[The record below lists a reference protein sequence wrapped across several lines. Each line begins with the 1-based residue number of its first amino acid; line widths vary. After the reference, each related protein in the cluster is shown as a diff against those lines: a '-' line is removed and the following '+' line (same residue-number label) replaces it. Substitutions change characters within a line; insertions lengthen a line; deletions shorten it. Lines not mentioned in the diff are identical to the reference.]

1 MVAGWFVAALAA
13 AVAPAVAGDADQGA
27 VSATLERAAERKAAR
42 DWVGARALY
51 EQALQRTEAERG
63 PDHPDVAAIL
73 HELGGVLK
81 AQGALAEAQQVW
93 ERCLAVREAA
103 LGPEHSDVAKTLNNL
118 AALLFA
124 RGDTVAA
131 EGMFERSLRVRE
143 LVSGPDHPDVAA
155 TLNNLGTLLRAR
167 GDYEGAAARYARALD
182 VWERALGPEHPS
194 VATALNNLA
203 NLHKARGDYTA
214 ALRLFERGLAVR
226 EAALG
231 PDHPDVAQSLD
242 GLANLLSDQGDYAG
256 AYPRYVRS
264 LAIREAALGP
274 DHPDV
279 AQTLNN
285 LANLLADQG
294 DLLAARPRYERALAI
309 WTRALGPDAPQV
321 AIAMNN
327 LADLLKAQGDYAAA
341 RPLVARS
348 LAIREALHGPD
359 HPDVA
364 TSLNNL
370 AILLEVD
377 GDYAGALAAYERSL
391 QIVERAFGPDHPLVG
406 ASLNNLA
413 VLLASR
419 GDDAGAAE
427 RYTRSLTIT
436 QAALGPDHPTVAS
449 VMAALAA
456 LRLRGG
462 DLDAAAS
469 LYQRSLEIREA
480 AFGGDH
486 PSVAPSLSGLAD
498 VAAARGDRVA
508 ARGLRDR
515 ALAVVEARLT
525 LLDGL
530 SEREG
535 WAYVA
540 AKRPTFDAW
549 LALADGPDDAAVAW
563 ASVIRWK
570 GAVSSRVRDQ
580 RVGVAAG
587 DGAAAYQALVRVRE
601 ERARNEQTE
610 RTPVNTDALSE
621 RLAALITE
629 QERLERELAA
639 SSAAWRAKQ
648 RVDEAG
654 APQVCAALPAG
665 AVLVDLIAYDP
676 GPADAARYAAFVV
689 TPSCVVSRVDLG
701 EAASLDAALEGW
713 RAALADP
720 TAPAGR
726 VDGRGLLVA
735 ERLWTPLRPHVPAG
749 AAVIVAPDGALAATP
764 WAALPV
770 GGGAYLVE
778 HHTVTTVADARA
790 LLSSSDRATAGA
802 LVVGGVTYGEGPG
815 AVCHPEPFAPL
826 PGAAAEAGAITDAW
840 RRRGPRGAPV
850 AELSGALATEQSVR
864 SAVGGAQVVHFATH
878 GYFAAGGC
886 APLDRDGEGGLDP
899 MLLSGLALAGAN
911 VGGPSEGDGVLTARE
926 LSLLDLDGAAL
937 VVLSGCETG
946 LGVASTGEG
955 VLGLQRAVAVSGA
968 RQMITALWTVPDAVT
983 ARLMDGLYDRLLR
996 RRGLADP
1003 AEALRETQLAVLA
1016 ERRRTT
1022 GEGRPQDWG
1031 AFVLSGR

>member
-1 MVAGWFVAALAA
+1 MVVGWVVAGAVAA
-13 AVAPAVAGDADQGA
+13 AVTPATAGDASD
-27 VSATLERAAERKAAR
+27 VSAMLELAAERKAAR
-42 DWVGARALY
+42 DWAAARALY
-51 EQALQRTEAERG
+51 EQALRRTEAERG
-63 PDHPDVAAIL
+63 PDHPDIAAIL

-81 AQGALAEAQQVW
+81 AQGALGEAQQVW
-93 ERCLAVREAA
+93 ERCLAMREAA

-124 RGDTVAA
+124 RGDLVAA

-155 TLNNLGTLLRAR
+155 TLNNMATLLKAR

-194 VATALNNLA
+194 VATALTNLA
-203 NLHKARGDYTA
+203 NLHKARGDYAA
-214 ALRLFERGLAVR
+214 ALPLFERGLAVR

-231 PDHPDVAQSLD
+231 PEHPDVAQSLD

-256 AYPRYVRS
+256 AYPRYLRS

-321 AIAMNN
+321 AIALNN

-348 LAIREALHGPD
+348 LAIREALRGPD

-377 GDYAGALAAYERSL
+377 GDHEGARAAYERSL
-391 QIVERAFGPDHPLVG
+391 QIVERAFGPDHPTVG

-413 VLLASR
+413 VLLAR
-419 GDDAGAAE
+419 LGDDAGAAE
-427 RYTRSLTIT
+427 RYTRSLGVTES
-436 QAALGPDHPTVAS
+436 ALGPEHPAVAS
-449 VMAALAA
+449 ILAALAA

-462 DLDAAAS
+462 DPDAAAS
-469 LYQRSLEIREA
+469 LYQRSLEIRQA

-498 VAAARGDRVA
+498 VAAARGDLVG
-508 ARGLRDR
+508 ARALRDR
-515 ALAVVEARLT
+515 ALVLVEARLS

-540 AKRPTFDAW
+540 AQRPTFDAW
-549 LALADGPDDAAVAW
+549 MALADGADDAAVAW
-563 ASVIRWK
+563 SSVIRWK
-570 GAVSSRVRDQ
+570 GAVSSRIRDQ
-580 RVGVAAG
+580 RVGVADG
-587 DGAAAYQALVRVRE
+587 GGAAAYQALVRVRE

-610 RTPVNTDALSE
+610 RTPVNSAALSE

-689 TPSCVVSRVDLG
+689 TPSCVVSRVELG
-701 EAASLDAALEGW
+701 DAASLEAALEEW
-713 RAALADP
+713 RVALADP
-720 TAPAGR
+720 IAPTAR
-726 VDGRGLLVA
+726 VDGRGLAVA
-735 ERLWTPLRPHVPAG
+735 ARLWAPLQPHVPAG
-749 AAVIVAPDGALAATP
+749 APVIVAPDGALAATP
-764 WAALPV
+764 WSALPV
-770 GGGAYLVE
+770 GGGRYLVE
-778 HHTVTTVADARA
+778 QHTVTTVADARA
-790 LLSSSDRATAGA
+790 LLAGSDRATTGI
-802 LVVGGVTYGEGPG
+802 LVVGGVAYGEGPG
-815 AVCHPEPFAPL
+815 AMCHPEPFVPL
-826 PGAAAEAGAITDAW
+826 PDAADEASAITRAW

-850 AELSGALATEQSVR
+850 SELRGAHATEQAVR
-864 SAVGGAQVVHFATH
+864 SAIGGAQVVHFATH

-886 APLDRDGEGGLDP
+886 APLARDGGAGLDP
-899 MLLSGLALAGAN
+899 MLLSGLALSGAN
-911 VGGPSEGDGVLTARE
+911 VGGPSDGDGVLTARE
-926 LSLLDLDGAAL
+926 LSLLDLDGASL

-946 LGVASTGEG
+946 LGVASMGEG
-955 VLGLQRAVAVSGA
+955 VLGLQRAIAVSGA
-968 RQMITALWTVPDAVT
+968 HQMITALWTVPDAAT
-983 ARLMDGLYDRLLR
+983 ARLMDGVYDRLLR
-996 RRGLADP
+996 RRGLTDP